1 MNREI
6 HRSRSP
12 YLQAVAIDSS
22 IPIDPAAVDL
32 WLQDVDNPLRWFVRP
47 LLQFFFAILLHIT
60 WALKRLPLP
69 QFRAHGLL
77 QRMICWFCR
86 NAVSPEANLL
96 ILRHF
101 ATESNILNFLRDNSG
116 AGTVPALQLY
126 PQKIDDMLEHT
137 FVRHDQELFRVL
149 RDIGRWDETQWPKPA
164 CELEWTNWRPLTLS
178 LQSVPRRATQL
189 LDFETSHSLF
199 MCLFCLLLTAEEYR
213 DSINGFNLDQSVAIR
228 IGKMIG
234 DSSVVEYAYNK
245 HPLYLVG
252 PWNLSQRFLMH
263 GFFTEYLHGR
273 LEKLRSAD
281 GRAGKESTGAESG
294 ISAAIAS

>member
-1 MNREI
+1 LSREFP
-6 HRSRSP
+6 RSRSP
-12 YLQAVAIDSS
+12 YLQAVAIDNS
-22 IPIDPAAVDL
+22 IPIDPVAVDL
-32 WLQDVDNPLRWFVRP
+32 WLRDVDNPLRWSVRP
-47 LLQFFFAILLHIT
+47 LLQFIFAILLHIT
-60 WALKRLPLP
+60 WALKRLPFP

-101 ATESNILNFLRDNSG
+101 ATESNILNFLRDNSD
-116 AGTVPALQLY
+116 AGSVPALRLY
-126 PQKIDDMLEHT
+126 PQKIDDMLEDT

-149 RDIGRWDETQWPKPA
+149 RDIGRWDDTQWPRPA
-164 CELEWTNWRPLTLS
+164 GELNWTNWRPLTVTP
-178 LQSVPRRATQL
+178 QSVPRRATQL

-213 DSINGFNLDQSVAIR
+213 DSINGFNLDQSIAIR

-234 DSSVVEYAYNK
+234 DSSVVEFAYNK

-263 GFFTEYLHGR
+263 GFFTEYLHAR
-273 LEKLRSAD
+273 LEKLYLQSV
-281 GRAGKESTGAESG
+281 T
-294 ISAAIAS
+294 

>member
-1 MNREI
+1 LSTESTRR
-6 HRSRSP
+6 HSP
-12 YLQAVAIDSS
+12 YLQAIAVDNTL
-22 IPIDPAAVDL
+22 PIDPVAVDL
-32 WLQDVDNPLRWFVRP
+32 WLRDIENPLRWIVRP
-47 LLQFFFAILLHIT
+47 VLQLVFAILLHVT

-101 ATESNILNFLRDNSG
+101 ATESNILNFLRDNAG
-116 AGTVPALQLY
+116 AAAAAVPPLQLY
-126 PQKIDDMLEHT
+126 PRQVDDLLEHT
-137 FVRHDQELFRVL
+137 FVRHDQELFRMMHAL
-149 RDIGRWDETQWPKPA
+149 GRWDETPWPKPA
-164 CELEWTNWRPLTLS
+164 AELRWTSWRPLVLDPAS
-178 LQSVPRRATQL
+178 LPRKATQV
-189 LDFETSHSLF
+189 LDFETAHALF
-199 MCLFCLLLTAEEYR
+199 MCLFCFLLTAEEYR
-213 DSINGFNLDQSVAIR
+213 DSINGFNLDQSIAIR

-234 DSSVVEYAYNK
+234 DPYLAELAYNK

-273 LEKLRSAD
+273 LEELRLGTSPA
-281 GRAGKESTGAESG
+281 T
-294 ISAAIAS
+294 